1 MSDQPKADIPS
12 AGNNYDASY
21 DPRTGRPPT
30 PLEAQKMAREH
41 QAEHT
46 KDQSAEERIEYTQ
59 NSPMIEGQQP
69 ACMASP
75 TADRSEEEAVEA
87 LLQEG
92 VTRERAEELVSE
104 HGTNWETLKAAA
116 FAQDDGNL

>member
-69 ACMASP
+69 ARMASP